1 MHVTASNGSQRHWD
15 ACNTAPLRAAVFVG
29 GAGGRK
35 RRSGDKKVETK
46 VETKGGDKKG
56 QLALPFFAASL
67 LARAS
72 DEAVLLRCCL
82 AGSARAELLVA
93 LLDAAC

>member
-1 MHVTASNGSQRHWD
+1 MRVTASNGSQRHWD
-15 ACNTAPLRAAVFVG
+15 ACNTAPLRTTVCVEASGV
-29 GAGGRK
+29 RK

-67 LARAS
+67 LARAG
-72 DEAVLLRCCL
+72 DEAGITSLLPCR
-82 AGSARAELLVA
+82 
-93 LLDAAC
+93 